1 MHVLGFHTLGTCFAY
16 RSSKLLDRTVQP
28 LQLPVTAY
36 TTEVTDYSTVVTPYK
51 PLHLTVQQS
60 QPTVQLTK
68 GR

>member
-1 MHVLGFHTLGTCFAY
+1 MHVLGFHTLVIIFLP
-16 RSSKLLDRTVQP
+16 SQNLL
-28 LQLPVTAY
+28 LQLTVTAY
-36 TTEVTDYSTVVTPYK
+36 TTEVTAYSTVVTPYK